1 VSSTTI
7 ALAAIPV
14 AVVAVVLSTGG
25 MSLGLTK
32 EAKGEVEVL
41 TIATGS
47 FTTPAQYPDSI
58 AISNTVFTQEAG
70 TTLLVLMRASM
81 AICRRSRGGLP
92 ARSAHRGVRRSR
104 WLRNRV
110 GRHERRVQRSPSVEG
125 VIANG

>member
-58 AISNTVFTQEAG
+58 AISNTCLHAG
-70 TTLLVLMRASM
+70 
-81 AICRRSRGGLP
+81 
-92 ARSAHRGVRRSR
+92 
-104 WLRNRV
+104 
-110 GRHERRVQRSPSVEG
+110 GRHDAPGPHARVDGDLPSFEGRPASSKRSSGCPAPPMAS
-125 VIANG
+125 